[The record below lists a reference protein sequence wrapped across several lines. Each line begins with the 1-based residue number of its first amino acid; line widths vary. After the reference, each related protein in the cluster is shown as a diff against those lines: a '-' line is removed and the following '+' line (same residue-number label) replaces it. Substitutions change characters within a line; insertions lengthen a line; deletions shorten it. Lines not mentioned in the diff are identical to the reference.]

1 MIRGLD
7 VDFIIMDDCDYLG
20 WADEDLF
27 PDEEEFNTETPD
39 DMYGKY
45 RKDISHLAT
54 LDVYRVLDLF
64 GVTDHALGHAIKKLL
79 LAGVRTGNKTMF
91 EDIMEAHDT
100 LVRWMQMREED
111 LCTVNATTVDGA
123 TTREQKR
130 PIQEQGLAQTLNSA
144 TEELVST
151 GRTTTYLQ

>member
-1 MIRGLD
+1 MIGGLD
-7 VDFIIMDDCDYLG
+7 VDFIIMDDCDCLG
-20 WADEDLF
+20 WDDEDLF

-45 RKDISHLAT
+45 RKDISHLCT

-111 LCTVNATTVDGA
+111 LCTVNTTTVDGA
-123 TTREQKR
+123 TLRQTQTLMPDQALAMNPTPAYQTLEEQK
-130 PIQEQGLAQTLNSA
+130 
-144 TEELVST
+144 
-151 GRTTTYLQ
+151 